1 MFLRLRP
8 AGSSRTVFLQANA
21 QNFPFS
27 PRDRNVKGRFC
38 SSSSG
43 GAMLSAIVL
52 LTTERDKTN
61 KVAETLADTEGVS
74 EVYSV
79 AGRYDLAAIV
89 RATDNDQLA
98 KVVTERIRAVPGIVS
113 SETLIAFRVYSR
125 HDLERMFSIGMEH
138 P

>member
-1 MFLRLRP
+1 
-8 AGSSRTVFLQANA
+8 
-21 QNFPFS
+21 
-27 PRDRNVKGRFC
+27 
-38 SSSSG
+38 
-43 GAMLSAIVL
+43 MLSAIVL
-52 LTTERDKTN
+52 LTTARDKTN
-61 KVAETLADTEGVS
+61 KVAETLADTEGVT

-125 HDLERMFSIGMEH
+125 HDLERMFSIGMEN